1 MDLRNL
7 QIYSI
12 YRIISLDLDELTMP
26 KRKRT
31 ITSQFSKRPPLE
43 SIYSPSFHN
52 KFNCSL
58 HRSII
63 YMPHLCNT
71 GLFLI
76 MWWEKRFK
84 LKFNHFILDIGW
96 WPEDVK
102 DVLISWYEQIISKY
116 LTFYYLN
123 HSASM
128 TTSSWSINMNKVE
141 FCIKISKTY

>member
-1 MDLRNL
+1 MYIFIKKRSFQMFCCILFDGTLNGFEKPTNL
-7 QIYSI
+7 FHLSDN
-12 YRIISLDLDELTMP
+12 IIRSRWTNHAKE
-26 KRKRT
+26 KKRT

-96 WPEDVK
+96 WSGYVEEWY
-102 DVLISWYEQIISKY
+102 VLKLANI
-116 LTFYYLN
+116 L
-123 HSASM
+123 
-128 TTSSWSINMNKVE
+128 
-141 FCIKISKTY
+141 